1 MRSNEKRENIDIMN
15 PQKDNQTAGIQVIAR
30 AARILRALKE
40 DNGGLSL
47 GQIAERTSLARST
60 VQRIVNALVDEG
72 LVMAGD
78 GNGNLRLGREI
89 HAMAAASR
97 FDITEQIHSTL
108 AELSA
113 ITGETVD
120 LASFRRDHMV
130 FIDQIVGT
138 HRLRAVATIGE
149 HFPMTSTANG
159 KACLAMMPDSE
170 IEAIATQELRANGR
184 GMRRLGQIMNDIMAI
199 RKDGMAFDID
209 EQTDGISA
217 IGIGLRDEADQL
229 YAISVPVPSYRFEG
243 KKHALI
249 DALKKTIKALKEQN
263 LTPYEPTK

>member
-1 MRSNEKRENIDIMN
+1 MMSQKA
-15 PQKDNQTAGIQVIAR
+15 PQSTGIQVIAR
-30 AARILRALKE
+30 AARILRVLKD
-40 DNGGLSL
+40 DNSGLSL

-60 VQRIVNALVDEG
+60 VQRIVNALADEG

-89 HAMAAASR
+89 QAMASASR
-97 FDITEQIHSTL
+97 FDITEQIHPVL

-113 ITGETVD
+113 TTGETVD

-149 HFPMTSTANG
+149 RFPMTTTANG
-159 KACLAMMPDSE
+159 KACLAMMRDADIESLAMHELRARGRGMRKLGQFMKE
-170 IEAIATQELRANGR
+170 IEAIRQN
-184 GMRRLGQIMNDIMAI
+184 
-199 RKDGMAFDID
+199 GMAFDID

-217 IGIGLRDEADQL
+217 IGIGLCDEAGQF
-229 YAISVPVPSYRFEG
+229 YAISVPVPSYRFES
-243 KKHALI
+243 KKQTLIEALGHTI
-249 DALKKTIKALKEQN
+249 DALKKQK
-263 LTPYEPTK
+263 LTPFSPVK